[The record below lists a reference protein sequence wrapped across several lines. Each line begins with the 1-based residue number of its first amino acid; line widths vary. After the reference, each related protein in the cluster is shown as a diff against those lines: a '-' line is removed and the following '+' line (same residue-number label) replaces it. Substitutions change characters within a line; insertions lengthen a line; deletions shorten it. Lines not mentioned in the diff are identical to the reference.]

1 MKDRDILP
9 DVLKALAI
17 VGVVFIHQEVPW
29 KAIFRYCVPAF
40 IAISAFYM
48 ERGWA
53 RGGMDTARFWRRN
66 FPVYAIP
73 FVFWSL
79 LYAVVSGGP
88 LFFRNVPIHTLIGSQ
103 FGGFGFSGQY
113 YFIILFQVI
122 LLFPFFR
129 NALDSRTKVLGAIAT
144 GFLFDWA
151 IVYGF
156 SQHELLEKIGY
167 RVVVYWIGY
176 VALGI
181 ACARGYLKVRT
192 LWPALAGCVVMA
204 LALVELR
211 VLPDLC
217 VYIAPSVTIGASLLI
232 VTAFGQA
239 SLGAIAESRA
249 GQAVLASVLYLG
261 QNSFA
266 VFVSNRLFLDLVHR
280 SLPGWSAVPAIPVTI
295 AILCGLGLGL
305 VLERIGLGRLV
316 GKR

>member
-1 MKDRDILP
+1 VESDIPILCSRLHS
-9 DVLKALAI
+9 DLGVLYGTRLGSRGNGHRPVLAAEFS
-17 VGVVFIHQEVPW
+17 GL
-29 KAIFRYCVPAF
+29 CD
-40 IAISAFYM
+40 S
-48 ERGWA
+48 
-53 RGGMDTARFWRRN
+53 
-66 FPVYAIP
+66 

-144 GFLFDWA
+144 GFLFDWV

-217 VYIAPSVTIGASLLI
+217 VYIAPSVTIG
-232 VTAFGQA
+232 
-239 SLGAIAESRA
+239 R
-249 GQAVLASVLYLG
+249 
-261 QNSFA
+261 
-266 VFVSNRLFLDLVHR
+266 VFS
-280 SLPGWSAVPAIPVTI
+280 S
-295 AILCGLGLGL
+295 
-305 VLERIGLGRLV
+305 
-316 GKR
+316 